1 MLEPLSGFAPRLRR
15 AALHLLLILVFAGA
29 AISAHADE
37 LLLFAAASLRPAL
50 AVLLASPQAPAGV
63 RASYAASS
71 QLARQIEAGAPAAI
85 FISADQDWMD
95 ELAQRGLVASGSRV
109 DLLGNALVLVAPR
122 DSPLQLAIA
131 PGFDLA
137 GLLGAD
143 GHLAMAQPDSVPA
156 GRYAKAALVS
166 LGTWDAVKGRVVS
179 AVDVRAALNFVV
191 QGEAPLGIVYRS
203 DAALE
208 PAVRVLGTFPE
219 STHPPIVYPAALVT
233 GHDTPAARALLA
245 WLRAPSQQAIFR
257 GHGFDA
263 PPHPRAAPAD

>member
-1 MLEPLSGFAPRLRR
+1 MLEPMPGFVPNLCRATLRS
-15 AALHLLLILVFAGA
+15 LVGIVFACVVMP
-29 AISAHADE
+29 AHADD
-37 LLLFAAASLRPAL
+37 LLLFAAASLRPTL
-50 AVLLASPQAPAGV
+50 SELLASPQAPTGV

-95 ELAQRGLVASGSRV
+95 ELAQRGLVASGSRL

-137 GLLGAD
+137 GALGVD

-166 LGTWDAVKGRVVS
+166 LGVWDAVEGRIVS
-179 AVDVRAALNFVV
+179 AVDVRAALNFVG

-203 DAALE
+203 DATLE

-219 STHPPIVYPAALVT
+219 STHPPIVYPAAVVT

-245 WLRAPSQQAIFR
+245 WLRAPRQQAIFR
-257 GHGFDA
+257 SHGFDA
-263 PPHPRAAPAD
+263 PAPLHAPPAD